1 LARRETTV
9 QVLIEHG
16 ANIKSKDSNGRMP
29 LFWATSNRRETI
41 IKLLLATGRIDV
53 NSVDRL
59 GLTTLA
65 LAAQNG

>member
-1 LARRETTV
+1 
-9 QVLIEHG
+9 
-16 ANIKSKDSNGRMP
+16 MP